1 MQQALYHPEHGYYSS
16 GRASIGRRG
25 DYFTSVS
32 IGPLFGQL
40 LAAQFAQ
47 MWERLDQI
55 DNFVI
60 VEQGA
65 HHGDFARDVL
75 GSARKGWPEF
85 FAALCYRIVEPFAI
99 LQDRQSQTLAEYEGK
114 IEWRDSIDALE
125 PFTGVHFSNEL
136 LDAMP
141 VHLIC
146 SRGPVAYATAG
157 SQWNEKFVSC
167 RNDQFAFVEQPIVD
181 PALRAFITKL
191 PSRPAGYETE
201 VNLAALDWI
210 DNLATKL
217 ERGYALAIDYGHSRA
232 EFYAHH
238 RTNGTLQCRA
248 QHRLFTSPFHEIG
261 HADISAHVDW
271 SSVAERAEAHGLHV
285 GGFTDQ
291 HHFITGIISEL
302 AAPLEDADAKTKR
315 ALQTLLHPEIL
326 GRAFQVLA
334 LAKDVAASIAADSSF
349 KQKNTLATKRPVEGA
364 PRGEPIPRIGCPSDV
379 KRVDPL
385 LATAVGVTAPLA
397 GFKFARDA
405 RAMLGV

>member
-1 MQQALYHPEHGYYSS
+1 MEQALYHPEHGYYSS
-16 GRASIGRRG
+16 GRASIGRHG

-32 IGPLFGQL
+32 VGPLFGQL
-40 LAAQFAQ
+40 LAAQFAE
-47 MWERLDQI
+47 MWERLDQT

-75 GSARKGWPEF
+75 GSARKRWPEF
-85 FAALCYRIVEPFAI
+85 FAALRYRIVEPFPI

-141 VHLIC
+141 VRLIC
-146 SRGPVAYATAG
+146 SRGPVARATAG
-157 SQWNEKFVSC
+157 SQWNEKFVAL
-167 RNDQFAFVEQPIVD
+167 DGDDFAFVTQPIVD

-201 VNLAALDWI
+201 VNLAVLNWI
-210 DNLATKL
+210 ANLATKL
-217 ERGYALAIDYGHSRA
+217 ERGCVLVVDYGFRGD
-232 EFYAHH
+232 EFYAPY

-261 HADISAHVDW
+261 HADITAHIDW
-271 SSVAERAEAHGLHV
+271 TSLAERAQKHGLSIS
-285 GGFTDQ
+285 GFTDQ

-302 AAPLEDADAKTKR
+302 VRDQLPGNADLKMKR
-315 ALQTLLHPEIL
+315 ALQTLLHPEML
-326 GRAFQVLA
+326 GRAFQLLA
-334 LAKDVAASIAADSSF
+334 LAKDV
-349 KQKNTLATKRPVEGA
+349 TT
-364 PRGEPIPRIGCPSDV
+364 
-379 KRVDPL
+379 
-385 LATAVGVTAPLA
+385 PLA
-397 GFKFARDA
+397 GLKFAREA
-405 RAMLGV
+405 GAMLGL